1 MVFDLRAALL
11 KKEEIESARLMEF
24 DFRQRAR
31 CFRLLGAALTPPDDT
46 LATMIALGDDATIL
60 AELAETRE
68 CDREALFALYLT
80 CREAARQ
87 QLIGE
92 IGDPTP
98 HRLG

>member
-11 KKEEIESARLMEF
+11 RKEEIESARLMDF

-46 LATMIALGDDATIL
+46 LSEHIALGNDETIL
-60 AELAETRE
+60 SHLVDTRGY
-68 CDREALFALYLT
+68 DREALFMLYLQ
-80 CREAARQ
+80 CREDARR